1 MQNLIDVHTH
11 SVLSTHAYSTIWENV
26 KIAKEKGLK
35 YCGISDHAPAITG
48 GQHIF
53 AISNLRIIPEFI
65 EGVRVL
71 KGVELNILDT
81 NGNYDVPLNLIKR
94 LDYTIASFHVP
105 VVKKMTIDETTSAYL
120 NLCND
125 EYVTVLGHIDDE
137 RYKCD
142 YEKVIKRCSETNTL
156 IEINDSSL
164 RTTTSRVNGI
174 NNVEEILI
182 IAKKYKLPVIIN
194 SDSHICFDV
203 GRIEEAM
210 ELIEK
215 VDYPRNLLINFN
227 EDLIKKYFLK

>member
-1 MQNLIDVHTH
+1 
-11 SVLSTHAYSTIWENV
+11 
-26 KIAKEKGLK
+26 
-35 YCGISDHAPAITG
+35 
-48 GQHIF
+48 
-53 AISNLRIIPEFI
+53 
-65 EGVRVL
+65 VL